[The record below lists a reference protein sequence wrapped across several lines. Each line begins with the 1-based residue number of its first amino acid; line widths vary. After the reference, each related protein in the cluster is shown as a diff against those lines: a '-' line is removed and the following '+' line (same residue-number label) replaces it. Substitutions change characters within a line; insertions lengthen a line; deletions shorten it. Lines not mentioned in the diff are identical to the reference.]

1 MNIFEAE
8 KVLRAVFPPGS
19 TVDSVVQRTNGQT
32 HVIEVRSRLTP
43 LRLNEPVAL
52 FAGLNREGKEIVMAG
67 VGDQNVRMIVTSL
80 SWFLYGDTTS
90 LTSEPV
96 YL

>member
-8 KVLRAVFPPGS
+8 KVLRAVFPQGS
-19 TVDSVVQRTNGQT
+19 TVDSVVQRTAGRT
-32 HVIEVRSRLTP
+32 RVIEVRSRLTP
-43 LRLNEPVAL
+43 LPLNEPVAL
-52 FAGLNREGKEIVMAG
+52 ITGLKREGKEIVMAG
-67 VGDQNVRMIVTSL
+67 GDQNVRMIAESL

-90 LTSEPV
+90 LSSEPV